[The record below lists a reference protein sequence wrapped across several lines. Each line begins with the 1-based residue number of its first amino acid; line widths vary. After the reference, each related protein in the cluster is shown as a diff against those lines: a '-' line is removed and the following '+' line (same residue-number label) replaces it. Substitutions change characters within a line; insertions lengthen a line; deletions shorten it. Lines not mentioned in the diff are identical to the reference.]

1 MPLNVQELQ
10 TRLNQETG
18 RLGWQ
23 EIQRHFAR
31 GVVVRVAS
39 DLDLVEV
46 AACMASDDKD
56 RFMPWFASGQVARA
70 SAEDAQDWNRR
81 NASFWAVVVAPWV
94 LVQEID
100 AAESAPGP

>member
-1 MPLNVQELQ
+1 MQADVQALR

-18 RLGWQ
+18 QLPWQ

-31 GVVVRVAS
+31 GVVVRVAA

-46 AACMASDDKD
+46 AACMASDDQNS
-56 RFMPWFASGQVARA
+56 FMPWFASGLVARA
-70 SAEDAQDWNRR
+70 SAEEAEDWNRR
-81 NASFWAVVVAPWV
+81 GASFWAVVVAPWL

-100 AAESAPGP
+100 PPAVS